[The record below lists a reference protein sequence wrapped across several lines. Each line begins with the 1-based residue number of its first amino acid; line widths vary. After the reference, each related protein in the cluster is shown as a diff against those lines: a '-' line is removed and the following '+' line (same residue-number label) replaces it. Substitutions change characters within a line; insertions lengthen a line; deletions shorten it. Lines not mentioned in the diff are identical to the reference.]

1 MELTARSIHEK
12 QFHDAWRGY
21 NQAEVDDFL
30 DRVAETVDRL
40 KREND
45 DLLARLQEM
54 EGMVAAS
61 KETEEMLTKTL
72 VTAQRAA
79 EEALANAKAKAGEL
93 LAEAEEGL
101 RQTETQTRDRVREA
115 EEEATHKLA
124 NAEARSRRMLL
135 DAERDAVAKTAA
147 LDEHIARLRGFES
160 EIKHRLQNF
169 FEQQMRALQ
178 VLHETEGQPEAPTP
192 QPPAAGAHAPG
203 EPAGPGSG
211 DTEQPEPEA
220 HDDATAAF
228 EVTEPG
234 EEGELH
240 ERRGVRDLFRHSS

>member
-93 LAEAEEGL
+93 LAEAEERL
-101 RQTETQTRDRVREA
+101 RQTETQTRERVHEA
-115 EEEATHKLA
+115 EEEARHKLA
-124 NAEARSRRMLL
+124 NAEARSRRMQS

-147 LDEHIARLRGFES
+147 LDERVARLRGFET
-160 EIKHRLQNF
+160 EVKRRLQSF
-169 FEQQMRALQ
+169 FEQQIAALQ
-178 VLHETEGQPEAPTP
+178 GLHETEGRGAEAPSP
-192 QPPAAGAHAPG
+192 PRPAAVAHEP
-203 EPAGPGSG
+203 EPAGP
-211 DTEQPEPEA
+211 QPDEPDASESEA
-220 HDDATAAF
+220 EDDATAAF
-228 EVTEPG
+228 EVTEPP
-234 EEGELH
+234 EEGETH